1 MNTHFQASI
10 VAYEVG
16 MSAAEYLW
24 GLHTRMRIVLV
35 GCRTS
40 IAVGES
46 RDLMRAGA
54 GYLTVS
60 GCEDPE
66 VDIVVVVVVVAAAET
81 VVLGRHM
88 RKVAAHFEVDT
99 VALVRESL
107 SL

>member
-1 MNTHFQASI
+1 MNTHSQPSI

-16 MSAAEYLW
+16 MSAAECLW

-35 GCRTS
+35 GCRTL
-40 IAVGES
+40 IAVDES

-54 GYLTVS
+54 GCLTVT

-66 VDIVVVVVVVAAAET
+66 LDIVVAAAAAET
-81 VVLGRHM
+81 VVLGLHM

-99 VALVRESL
+99 VALVCESL
-107 SL
+107 FL

>member
-1 MNTHFQASI
+1 MNTHSQASI

-16 MSAAEYLW
+16 MSAAECLW

-35 GCRTS
+35 GCRTL

-46 RDLMRAGA
+46 RGLMKAGA
-54 GYLTVS
+54 GCLTVS

-66 VDIVVVVVVVAAAET
+66 EDIVAAAAAAAET
-81 VVLGRHM
+81 VVLGLHM
-88 RKVAAHFEVDT
+88 KKVAAHFEVDT
-99 VALVRESL
+99 VALVCESL